1 MDQDQNPN
9 ENAPQPEESTGGA
22 MDMTGPSSGNE
33 APTQALSDAQ
43 SYTGTELDPALDVDF
58 DLDDWEDDQNDMTR
72 TMIMA
77 AGGLA
82 ALGVLAV
89 ILRRRSRPKTGLA
102 GVIAQVEDTT
112 GVSGKDVQKAVA
124 N

>member
-9 ENAPQPEESTGGA
+9 TPQPEESMA
-22 MDMTGPSSGNE
+22 DAPDSMEQSAASD
-33 APTQALSDAQ
+33 APTQDFSSAQ

-89 ILRRRSRPKTGLA
+89 ILRRRSRPKTGLDA
-102 GVIAQVEDTT
+102 VLAQVEDTT
-112 GVSGKDVQKAVA
+112 
-124 N
+124 